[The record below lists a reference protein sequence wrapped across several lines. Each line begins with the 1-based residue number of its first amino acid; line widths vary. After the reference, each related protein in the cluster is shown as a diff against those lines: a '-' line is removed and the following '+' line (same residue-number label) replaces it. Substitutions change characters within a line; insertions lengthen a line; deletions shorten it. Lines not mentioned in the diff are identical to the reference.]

1 MFQTQTKGNEMN
13 LPAKNSDPVT
23 SHEAARA
30 IIATGDRAYQQ
41 HLAYSAVRAYP
52 GRTSLELSA
61 LSGQDRYR
69 LARRL
74 PELIDRGLV
83 TQGPKR
89 RCTASPRGLN
99 AVTWEPVP
107 VQLQLVD

>member
-1 MFQTQTKGNEMN
+1 MN
-13 LPAKNSDPVT
+13 LPARNSDPIS

-30 IIATGDRAYQQ
+30 IIATGDRAHQQ
-41 HLAYSAVRAYP
+41 HLAYAAVRAYP
-52 GRTSLELSA
+52 GRTSLELAA

-74 PELIDRGLV
+74 PELAERGLV

-89 RCTASPRGLN
+89 RCTASARGLN

-107 VQLQLVD
+107 AQLSLLS

>member
-1 MFQTQTKGNEMN
+1 MSAY
-13 LPAKNSDPVT
+13 LPARNTDPCT

-30 IIATGDRAYQQ
+30 IIATGDRAHQQ
-41 HLAYSAVRAYP
+41 HLAYAAVRAYP
-52 GRTSLELSA
+52 GRTSLELSH
-61 LSGQDRYR
+61 LSGLERHA

-89 RCTASPRGLN
+89 RCTASARGLN

-107 VQLQLVD
+107 MQMELVS

>member
-1 MFQTQTKGNEMN
+1 MSAY
-13 LPAKNSDPVT
+13 LPARHTDPE
-23 SHEAARA
+23 SSREAARA
-30 IIATGDRAYQQ
+30 IIATGDRAHQQ
-41 HLAYSAVRAYP
+41 ALAYAAVRAYP
-52 GRTSLELSA
+52 GRTSLELA
-61 LSGQDRYR
+61 HLSGIERHA

-89 RCTASPRGLN
+89 RCTASARGLS

-107 VQLQLVD
+107 VQLGLLS

>member
-1 MFQTQTKGNEMN
+1 MI
-13 LPAKNSDPVT
+13 PARHTDPST

-30 IIATGDRAYQQ
+30 IIATGDRAHQQ
-41 HLAYSAVRAYP
+41 HLAYAAVRAYP
-52 GRTSLELSA
+52 GRTSLELSH
-61 LSGQDRYR
+61 LSGMDRYT

-89 RCTASPRGLN
+89 RCTASARGLN
-99 AVTWEPVP
+99 AVTWDPVP
-107 VQLQLVD
+107 VQMGLLS

>member
-1 MFQTQTKGNEMN
+1 MN
-13 LPAKNSDPVT
+13 LPARHSDPVT

-30 IIATGDRAYQQ
+30 IIATGDRAHQQ
-41 HLAYSAVRAYP
+41 HLAYAAVRAYP
-52 GRTSLELSA
+52 GRTSLELSHMT
-61 LSGQDRYR
+61 GICRWQ

-74 PELIDRGLV
+74 PELIERGLV

-89 RCTASPRGLN
+89 RCTASARGLN

-107 VQLQLVD
+107 VQLQLVG

>member
-1 MFQTQTKGNEMN
+1 MSDY
-13 LPAKNSDPVT
+13 LPARNTDPCT

-30 IIATGDRAYQQ
+30 IIATGDRAHQQ
-41 HLAYSAVRAYP
+41 QLAYAAVRAFP
-52 GRTSLELSA
+52 GRTSLELSH
-61 LSGQDRYR
+61 LSGLDRYA

-74 PELIDRGLV
+74 PELVERGLV

-89 RCTASPRGLN
+89 RCTASARGLN

-107 VQLQLVD
+107 VQLGLLS